1 MRLVG
6 KDPNGNREELPMPL
20 SFEFSSGLD
29 TPVDRLELV
38 FLYGKGTKNRL
49 FEVSFT
55 TTRGRRSSRGLWTST
70 SLRPA
75 GRGSG

>member
-38 FLYGKGTKNRL
+38 FLYG
-49 FEVSFT
+49 
-55 TTRGRRSSRGLWTST
+55 
-70 SLRPA
+70 
-75 GRGSG
+75 